1 MRPAAAGCWAN
12 AGAAMDTRARTPAK
26 NPVFITGT
34 PVSKILPFPGGRT
47 LHRMAL
53 RFFTN
58 ADSLLAMSTQAPEP
72 PSIVVRAAVWVG
84 DAFGR
89 WQRSRAAARDDS
101 FVQKWKTAWNEGCEA
116 CKAGKSLADVPY
128 SRSPR
133 KDAWL
138 AGWRWAER
146 QTPGTTNGSA

>member
-1 MRPAAAGCWAN
+1 MRPAAAGCSAS
-12 AGAAMDTRARTPAK
+12 AGAAIDTTARTPAK
-26 NPVFITGT
+26 NPVFIAEP
-34 PVSKILPFPGGRT
+34 PVSKILRFLGGRT
-47 LHRMAL
+47 LHRMTLFA
-53 RFFTN
+53 N
-58 ADSLLAMSTQAPEP
+58 ADSLLAMSTRAPEP

-101 FVQKWKTAWNEGCEA
+101 FVQKWKIAWNEGCEA
-116 CKAGKSLADVPY
+116 CKAGKPLADVPY

-146 QTPGTTNGSA
+146 ETTGAANGST